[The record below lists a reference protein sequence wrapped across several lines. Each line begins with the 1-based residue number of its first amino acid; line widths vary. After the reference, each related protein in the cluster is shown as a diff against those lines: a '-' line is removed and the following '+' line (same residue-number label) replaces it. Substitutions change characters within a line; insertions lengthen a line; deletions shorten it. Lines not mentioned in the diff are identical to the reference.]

1 MGRGQWSLTGLRTS
15 LRAGPTGAR
24 HGTAADDVDA
34 PRTRWRVSSPAA
46 RQHEQSP
53 PNAGVNDFE
62 FAICEGPSAL
72 PSLDPMILQQWQTQ
86 QLLRMS
92 QRTVHMHS
100 MIEMLQEQNRTLNAE
115 KSNTLKIS
123 HPNMDMRELEQKKE
137 MRTKARTTRPARPF
151 GGTLVKRVRFAA
163 GRACRR
169 VFCAG
174 APRVIWTAGHRA
186 DCPTGGPFWAPGSSC
201 TRSGRP
207 SSTAP

>member
-115 KSNTLKIS
+115 KSNTLRYRIRTWTCASSSRK
-123 HPNMDMRELEQKKE
+123 RKCGQK
-137 MRTKARTTRPARPF
+137 R
-151 GGTLVKRVRFAA
+151 
-163 GRACRR
+163 GRRGLR
-169 VFCAG
+169 
-174 APRVIWTAGHRA
+174 
-186 DCPTGGPFWAPGSSC
+186 DLLGGPLCNACDLQRAVPAVASSVPVH
-201 TRSGRP
+201 RG
-207 SSTAP
+207 